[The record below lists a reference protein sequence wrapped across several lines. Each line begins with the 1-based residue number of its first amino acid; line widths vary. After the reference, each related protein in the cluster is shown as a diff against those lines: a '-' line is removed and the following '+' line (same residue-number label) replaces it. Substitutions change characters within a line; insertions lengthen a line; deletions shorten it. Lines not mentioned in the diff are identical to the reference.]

1 MNWFVKLY
9 AWACE
14 RLYEEFAIT
23 YDVVSWLVS
32 IGQWSAWRRVAL
44 RYLPD
49 TADSGPLRVLEIGF
63 GTGEL
68 LLELAKRRISAV
80 GLERSAPMHKIA
92 AAKLSQ
98 RGLSLPRVRALA
110 QAIPLS
116 DQTFDAILSTFPAPY
131 ILDAQTLQECVRLL
145 RKPEPAT
152 NLPGGRLIIVGLWV
166 RGDNSLWH
174 KVMPFFYGQPDPAWL
189 HQIEQRVSAA
199 GFVVTRS
206 EQKVGAIKI
215 GVIVAERR

>member
-9 AWACE
+9 AWVCE

-23 YDVVSWLVS
+23 YDAVSWLVS
-32 IGQWSAWRRVAL
+32 MGQWSAWRRVAL

-49 TADSGPLRVLEIGF
+49 TGDTGPLRVLEIGF

-68 LLELAKRRISAV
+68 LLELAKRQISAV

-110 QAIPLS
+110 QAIPLR
-116 DQTFDAILSTFPAPY
+116 DQTFDVILSTFPAPY
-131 ILDAQTLQECVRLL
+131 ILDAQTLQECVRIL

-166 RGDNSLWH
+166 RGDNLLWH
-174 KVMPFFYGQPDPAWL
+174 KVMPFFYGQPDAAWL
-189 HQIEQRVSAA
+189 HQIEQRVSTA
-199 GFVVTRS
+199 GFVVTHS
-206 EQKVGAIKI
+206 EQKVGAVKI
-215 GVIVAERR
+215 GIIIAERR

>member
-1 MNWFVKLY
+1 MNWFVKFY

-23 YDVVSWLVS
+23 YDAVSWLVS
-32 IGQWSAWRRVAL
+32 LGQWSAWRQVAL

-49 TADSGPLRVLEIGF
+49 TGDAGPLRVLEIGF

-68 LLELAKRRISAV
+68 LLELAKRQISAV

-110 QAIPLS
+110 QAIPLR

-131 ILDAQTLQECVRLL
+131 ILDAKTLQECVRLL

-174 KVMPFFYGQPDPAWL
+174 KVMPFFYGQPDEAWL
-189 HQIEQRVSAA
+189 HQIEQRVSTA
-199 GFVVTRS
+199 GFVVTHS
-206 EQKVGAIKI
+206 EQKVGTVKI
-215 GVIVAERR
+215 GVIIAERR

>member
-32 IGQWSAWRRVAL
+32 LGQWSAWRRIAL
-44 RYLPD
+44 NDLPD
-49 TADSGPLRVLEIGF
+49 ATATTRLRVLELGF

-68 LLELAKRRISAV
+68 LLELAKRPINAV
-80 GLERSAPMHKIA
+80 GLELSAPMHQIT
-92 AAKLSQ
+92 AAKLRQ
-98 RGLSLPRVRALA
+98 HGLVLPRVRAQA
-110 QAIPLS
+110 QAIPLR

-131 ILDAQTLQECVRLL
+131 ILDSQTLQECVRLL
-145 RKPEPAT
+145 RRPEPAI
-152 NLPGGRLIIVGLWV
+152 NLAGGRLIIVGLWV
-166 RGDNSLWH
+166 RWANPRWH
-174 KVMPFFYGQPDPAWL
+174 RLMPFFYSQPNTTLL

-199 GFVVTRS
+199 GFAVTLN
-206 EQKVGAIKI
+206 EQTVGAVKI
-215 GVIVAERR
+215 GVVVAERR

>member
-9 AWACE
+9 AWVCE

-23 YDVVSWLVS
+23 YDAVSWLVS
-32 IGQWSAWRRVAL
+32 MGQWSAWRRVAL

-49 TADSGPLRVLEIGF
+49 TGDTGPLRVLEIGF

-98 RGLSLPRVRALA
+98 RGLSLPRVHALA
-110 QAIPLS
+110 QAIPLR

-166 RGDNSLWH
+166 RGDNLLWH
-174 KVMPFFYGQPDPAWL
+174 KVMPFFYGQPDAAWL
-189 HQIEQRVSAA
+189 HQIEQRVSTA
-199 GFVVTRS
+199 GFVVTHS
-206 EQKVGAIKI
+206 EQKVGAVKI
-215 GVIVAERR
+215 GIIVAERR

>member
-14 RLYEEFAIT
+14 RLYEEFAVT
-23 YDVVSWLVS
+23 YDAVSWLVS
-32 IGQWSAWRRVAL
+32 MGQWSAWRRVAL

-49 TADSGPLRVLEIGF
+49 TGDTGPLRVLEIGF

-110 QAIPLS
+110 QAIPLR
-116 DQTFDAILSTFPAPY
+116 DQTFDVILSTFPAPY
-131 ILDAQTLQECVRLL
+131 ILDAQTLQECVRIL

-174 KVMPFFYGQPDPAWL
+174 KVMPFFYGQPNAAWL
-189 HQIEQRVSAA
+189 HQIEQRVSTA
-199 GFVVTRS
+199 GFVVTHS
-206 EQKVGAIKI
+206 EQKVGAVKI
-215 GVIVAERR
+215 GIIIAERR